1 MLKSIE
7 KALRLSEIRESLND
21 LNAVTEPTDAQ
32 TTEERAL
39 VAELKTCE
47 VEYRDALTAE
57 GDARTEPTVEVDAAE
72 VEYRSLLV
80 RGNVG
85 NILAA
90 FVEHRAVD
98 GVEVEVQQHRGLNQ
112 NQIPLDMLRAPVE
125 TRAVTTGPTN
135 VGVSEQ
141 PTIMPIFARG
151 VGAFIGADRP
161 TVGAGEI
168 AYPVLD
174 QRPTVGGPHTDSTS
188 VDETT
193 GSFSSSLLT
202 PGRVQASYFYKRVD
216 AARFPSLDPALR
228 QALNAGLEEKLDQ
241 ELIAGT
247 AGLLTGTNL
256 PNHAAAAVTSFALY
270 LSQFGHSRVDGRYA
284 ASLGD
289 VRAVVGSATYAHA
302 GNQYRSNN
310 ADYSA
315 LDAIDKKTGG
325 VRVSA
330 HVPAVASHKQNALIR
345 LGMHDRAALQV
356 LWDGVSF
363 DSRRNHEGQN
373 GRGRDHGDLA
383 GRDQDSPGGV
393 VLQTGNAARLNAAAS
408 TRGSRLRCGR
418 EK

>member
-7 KALRLSEIRESLND
+7 TALKLSEIREKLND
-21 LNAVTEPTDAQ
+21 LNAVTEPTDAP

-47 VEYRDALTAE
+47 VEYREALQSE
-57 GDARTEPTVEVDAAE
+57 GDEHAAVPVDAADR
-72 VEYRSLLV
+72 EYREILG
-80 RGNVG
+80 RGNAG
-85 NILAA
+85 RILAA

-98 GVEVEVQQHRGLNQ
+98 GAEAEVQQHRGLNQ

-125 TRAVTTGPTN
+125 TRAVTTVPTN
-135 VGVSEQ
+135 VGTTEQ
-141 PTIMPIFARG
+141 PAIMPIFARG
-151 VGAFIGADRP
+151 VGAFLGADRP
-161 TVGAGEI
+161 TVGAGEF

-174 QRPTVGGPHTDSTS
+174 QRPTVGGPVSDSTS

-202 PGRVQASYFYKRVD
+202 PGRIQASYFYKRVD

-228 QALNAGLEEKLDQ
+228 QALNSGLEEKLDQ

-247 AGLLTGTNL
+247 QGLLTGTNL
-256 PNHAAAAVTSFALY
+256 ANHAAAAVTSFALY

-284 ASLGD
+284 AALSD
-289 VRAVVGSATYAHA
+289 VRAVVGSATYAHM
-302 GNQYRSNN
+302 GNQYRSTT

-330 HVPAVASHKQNALIR
+330 HVPGVASHKQNAVIR
-345 LGMHDRAALQV
+345 MGSHDRAALQV
-356 LWDGVSF
+356 LWDGVSLIPDEITKVKTGEVAITAILLVATKILRA
-363 DSRRNHEGQN
+363 DSFFKQETQH
-373 GRGRDHGDLA
+373 A
-383 GRDQDSPGGV
+383 
-393 VLQTGNAARLNAAAS
+393 
-408 TRGSRLRCGR
+408 
-418 EK
+418 